1 MDQMYAKVTGNV
13 DQSYNLAETVTSQ
26 VKQPKMDPNNKFK
39 QLMVS
44 VELKIKKGKQ
54 IAKDELKS
62 IQKVNQNNNDIS

>member
-1 MDQMYAKVTGNV
+1 
-13 DQSYNLAETVTSQ
+13 
-26 VKQPKMDPNNKFK
+26 
-39 QLMVS
+39 MVS